1 MKITPCQ
8 SNDMVHGIGYLV
20 TYQCFVGIPFGWNLH
35 MFTTLK
41 ERNLSTSERMVLHVP
56 PFLSSAYM
64 ENIDWMS

>member
-1 MKITPCQ
+1 
-8 SNDMVHGIGYLV
+8 
-20 TYQCFVGIPFGWNLH
+20 